1 MTSLLGSSY
10 YKGAV
15 LRPVEVGINNDSYI
29 EIVSG
34 LNEGDIVVLPPLSTG
49 STSTQTQTQQ
59 GFNIMGGF
67 GGPGGGMPGEFRQ
80 FRQNQS
86 STGTRNQSSGS
97 QGSNTN
103 R

>member
-1 MTSLLGSSY
+1 MASLLNNSY

-49 STSTQTQTQQ
+49 STSTQTTSQQ

-86 STGTRNQSSGS
+86 GTGRTNQSSGS